1 MCQKQLDLLSRFR
14 LVTLRDGWGSG
25 MRRPLTLIMVLAS
38 AMGLAGCGYTPE
50 QRAVNGAAIGAGTG
64 ALLGAATGGGVGAAL
79 AGGALGAATGAVI
92 GANTRPVP
100 PPPPPGGCVRWGYDP
115 AGNPYCVR
123 YYGY

>member
-1 MCQKQLDLLSRFR
+1 
-14 LVTLRDGWGSG
+14 
-25 MRRPLTLIMVLAS
+25 MRRTLTLIMLLIGS
-38 AMGLAGCGYTPE
+38 MGLAACGYTPE

-100 PPPPPGGCVRWGYDP
+100 PPPPPPGYYPPPPPPGGCARWGYDP